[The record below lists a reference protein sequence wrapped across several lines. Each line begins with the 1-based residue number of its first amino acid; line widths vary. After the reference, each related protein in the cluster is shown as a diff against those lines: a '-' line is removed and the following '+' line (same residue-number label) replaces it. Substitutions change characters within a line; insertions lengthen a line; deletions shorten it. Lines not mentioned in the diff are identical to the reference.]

1 MDSYGISQALIN
13 GNNESQELR
22 VHNENVQE
30 HNENVLK
37 NFNDAESKR
46 KEKNEVD
53 DIWHGVS
60 DPIHSSVAL
69 YSAFQSG
76 QGLKNAGFKGMGDYL
91 SNDIRN
97 RMGDIKGGINTIVG
111 TEKEAPSEI
120 KPIQFTG
127 GQSFMGTEEEKLT
140 RLNTLG
146 AGPLSQKVW
155 AEERPSD
162 KQFLINQSQKNLA
175 SKPAGT
181 STAKPLE
188 SVAGEEEEGGT
199 TGVGKLAETLATKY
213 GLKGPVA
220 KVVGTTTAK
229 GLGVAGGVI
238 SGITD
243 ITEKDGT
250 WAKENDF
257 DKTANVLSMVGSGL
271 DAVGTVIPI
280 LEPLGL
286 LTSAVGGITGLIGD
300 VIDNTKTHTTNQEAL
315 TQGHQDTINQGARA
329 STLTTSGAT
338 QKMAQNRQ
346 GQASF

>member
-1 MDSYGISQALIN
+1 MAKWKKLIVSGSNISQLT
-13 GNNESQELR
+13 
-22 VHNENVQE
+22 
-30 HNENVLK
+30 
-37 NFNDAESKR
+37 NDAGYLTSVTAQTAFVSASIGGVHLIAND
-46 KEKNEVD
+46 KN
-53 DIWHGVS
+53 
-60 DPIHSSVAL
+60 
-69 YSAFQSG
+69 G
-76 QGLKNAGFKGMGDYL
+76 QLTFATG
-91 SNDIRN
+91 S
-97 RMGDIKGGINTIVG
+97 
-111 TEKEAPSEI
+111 SEI
-120 KPIQFTG
+120 NISGSVGNDT
-127 GQSFMGTEEEKLT
+127 LT
-140 RLNTLG
+140 FSL
-146 AGPLSQKVW
+146 
-155 AEERPSD
+155 
-162 KQFLINQSQKNLA
+162 
-175 SKPAGT
+175 
-181 STAKPLE
+181 
-188 SVAGEEEEGGT
+188 
-199 TGVGKLAETLATKY
+199 
-213 GLKGPVA
+213 
-220 KVVGTTTAK
+220 
-229 GLGVAGGVI
+229 AGGVI